1 MTQLVDAARLDRIR
15 IVASDVDGTLT
26 DGSMVY
32 SSSGLSTKSFSV
44 KDGLAVR
51 LLRAISIEVAFVSSD
66 DSPIVRSR
74 ARRLGVERCLTGV
87 SDKVAAV
94 SDLCSELSAGLE
106 NVAFIGDDLQD
117 LAVMRA
123 AGLAVAVGDAHP
135 MIIESAGFVCERPG
149 GSGAFREF
157 SEWLIARK
165 GYSLGDVWERCQH
178 K

>member
-1 MTQLVDAARLDRIR
+1 M
-15 IVASDVDGTLT
+15 
-26 DGSMVY
+26 
-32 SSSGLSTKSFSV
+32 
-44 KDGLAVR
+44 
-51 LLRAISIEVAFVSSD
+51 
-66 DSPIVRSR
+66 PR